1 MALRRQKLTGA
12 QNVVFSGLSLSLCL
26 PRPPMPIPDLHR
38 GTSGH
43 LHRDLQP
50 IFCLRNKQCAKQTGS
65 GSCQH
70 HISGGT
76 GIPSRLL
83 VAVTV
88 FTLTSYSI
96 APMAL
101 SYSPSFLLLK
111 HDLPTSLFSFPF
123 TLLEPF
129 LLPSDCFLPTGHLDF
144 VSGIKILRA
153 GSLMTHFA
161 LMNHSN
167 TQHDCFIKIPWRNLK
182 T

>member
-1 MALRRQKLTGA
+1 MQ
-12 QNVVFSGLSLSLCL
+12 FSQGSAFHCACPGPPCL
-26 PRPPMPIPDLHR
+26 PDLHR

-70 HISGGT
+70 HISGGI

-88 FTLTSYSI
+88 STLTSYSI

-111 HDLPTSLFSFPF
+111 RDLPTSLFSFPF
-123 TLLEPF
+123 TPLEPF
-129 LLPSDCFLPTGHLDF
+129 LFPSDCFLPTGHLDF